1 MADLNIP
8 NLNIKPD
15 KYIFKKKLNLRR
27 KSKRRLFTESF
38 FLFILS
44 VLLVYVNYL
53 IPNKNLLLQ
62 NLPSTFNKSFL
73 LLIDLF
79 SYLYEIFLVIFIFV
93 SSFTALILMIG
104 SINRLFKVSKRKSKI
119 VYKLF
124 QIGCIRPPLPESE
137 SSSSYSVSSPNNAN
151 MPSTIDERIIDK
163 GKIEV
168 WIPMSIYSPIN

>member
-8 NLNIKPD
+8 NLNIKSD

-44 VLLVYVNYL
+44 VLLVYINYL

-73 LLIDLF
+73 LLIDVF
-79 SYLYEIFLVIFIFV
+79 SYLCEIFLVIFIFA
-93 SSFTALILMIG
+93 SYFSALILMIG
-104 SINRLFKVSKRKSKI
+104 SFYRLLRVSKRKSKQI
-119 VYKLF
+119 IYK
-124 QIGCIRPPLPESE
+124 
-137 SSSSYSVSSPNNAN
+137 
-151 MPSTIDERIIDK
+151 
-163 GKIEV
+163 
-168 WIPMSIYSPIN
+168 

>member
-8 NLNIKPD
+8 NLNIKSD

-44 VLLVYVNYL
+44 VLLVYMNYL
-53 IPNKNLLLQ
+53 IPNKNLLIQ

-79 SYLYEIFLVIFIFV
+79 SYLYEIFMVIFIFA

-104 SINRLFKVSKRKSKI
+104 SFYRLFRVSKRKSKQFI
-119 VYKLF
+119 YK
-124 QIGCIRPPLPESE
+124 
-137 SSSSYSVSSPNNAN
+137 
-151 MPSTIDERIIDK
+151 
-163 GKIEV
+163 
-168 WIPMSIYSPIN
+168 

>member
-8 NLNIKPD
+8 NLNNKPD

-38 FLFILS
+38 ILFILS
-44 VLLVYVNYL
+44 VLLVYINYL

-73 LLIDLF
+73 LMIDLL

-104 SINRLFKVSKRKSKI
+104 SFNRLFKVSKRKSKQI
-119 VYKLF
+119 VYK
-124 QIGCIRPPLPESE
+124 
-137 SSSSYSVSSPNNAN
+137 
-151 MPSTIDERIIDK
+151 
-163 GKIEV
+163 
-168 WIPMSIYSPIN
+168 

>member
-8 NLNIKPD
+8 NLNMKSD
-15 KYIFKKKLNLRR
+15 KYIFKKKLSLRR

-44 VLLVYVNYL
+44 VLLVYINYL
-53 IPNKNLLLQ
+53 IPNKNLLLK

-104 SINRLFKVSKRKSKI
+104 SFNRLFKVSKRKSKQI
-119 VYKLF
+119 VYK
-124 QIGCIRPPLPESE
+124 
-137 SSSSYSVSSPNNAN
+137 
-151 MPSTIDERIIDK
+151 
-163 GKIEV
+163 
-168 WIPMSIYSPIN
+168 